1 MACTK
6 IFSGDFPEIISDIIQ
21 YFQYDSSTLYSC
33 ILVNRLWCRSAIPLL
48 WENPF
53 LLQNPKNYRYIEVY
67 LYNLNDDYKTQLN
80 EYGINNELFPS
91 NTLFNYSSFIQHLDT
106 RRISDSIEKWVAAV
120 IVKEQSI
127 VSEFVDLKYT
137 KMIFKSLFRL
147 FIENEANIHTFKF
160 TMLVDKDLEYFKEI
174 FELILQNQYLLRNI
188 KILTLCIEPITE
200 NITKFMK
207 YLYSNCNSVLSLY
220 FLFPSSCNS
229 TTERHLSR
237 MIDSQKNLKKVYFSY
252 NSNFPLYHSLLSL
265 KNSNC
270 TNTLRTI
277 IFYFIDFKNIK
288 ILNEVFEQLNC
299 LESIHILYCY
309 SLDSY
314 FTQQI
319 INMTKPFKLKSLII
333 DDVLIEPLQLLL
345 QKSGE
350 YLENFGLEHNE
361 FIQQVSELTIKYCK
375 NINFLQLYDLNDDI
389 NMTFH
394 LIKNINHHLNYL
406 TIESYELSS
415 IILQNLGQVLPPKLE
430 YLNLIL
436 NINKRDFEIFIKSFQ
451 NTYIN
456 KLLISNVRDETREK
470 EEEKNILPYI
480 KEYIMKKKRVEYFA
494 FQECFTL
501 SFNNDD
507 LFSMEDEV
515 KEFKLY
521 NIIVQNYNDLN
532 IIIHDFINEIQIYCI
547 QYYPIP
553 ADNIPD
559 GFEVF

>member
-53 LLQNPKNYRYIEVY
+53 LLQYPKNYRYIEVY

-80 EYGINNELFPS
+80 EYGINNDLFPS
-91 NTLFNYSSFIQHLDT
+91 NTLFNYPSFIQHLDT
-106 RRISDSIEKWVAAV
+106 RRIGDSIEKWVAAV
-120 IVKEQSI
+120 TVKEQSI
-127 VSEFVDLKYT
+127 VSEIVDHESLRYT
-137 KMIFKSLFRL
+137 KMIYKSLFRL

-160 TMLVDKDLEYFKEI
+160 TMLVDNDLEYFKEI
-174 FELILQNQYLLRNI
+174 FELILQNQNLLRNI
-188 KILTLCIEPITE
+188 KNLTLCFEPITE

-229 TTERHLSR
+229 TTERHFSR

-252 NSNFPLYHSLLSL
+252 NCNFSLYHSLLSL
-265 KNSNC
+265 KNPNC
-270 TNTLRTI
+270 MNTLRTI
-277 IFYFIDFKNIK
+277 IFYYINFKNIVV
-288 ILNEVFEQLNC
+288 LNEVFEQLNC
-299 LESIHILYCY
+299 LESIHILYCF
-309 SLDSY
+309 SLDSN

-319 INMTKPFKLKSLII
+319 ISMTKPFKLKSLIM
-333 DDVLIEPLQLLL
+333 DEVLIEPLQLLL

-350 YLENFGLEHNE
+350 YLENFGLEHDE
-361 FIQQVSELTIKYCK
+361 FIQQVSELIIKYCK
-375 NINFLQLYDLNDDI
+375 NINFLQLDDLNDDI
-389 NMTFH
+389 NMTLH
-394 LIKNINHHLNYL
+394 LIENINHHLNYL

-436 NINKRDFEIFIKSFQ
+436 TINKRDFEIFIKNFQ
-451 NTYIN
+451 NTYTK

-480 KEYIMKKKRVEYFA
+480 KEYIMKKKRAEYFA
-494 FQECFTL
+494 FQECFTQ
-501 SFNNDD
+501 SFNHDD

-532 IIIHDFINEIQIYCI
+532 IVIHEFINEIEIYKYI
-547 QYYPIP
+547 AI
-553 ADNIPD
+553 
-559 GFEVF
+559 GFLVI

>member
-53 LLQNPKNYRYIEVY
+53 LLQYPKNYRYIEVY

-80 EYGINNELFPS
+80 EYGINNDLFPS
-91 NTLFNYSSFIQHLDT
+91 NTLFNYPSFIQHLDT
-106 RRISDSIEKWVAAV
+106 RRIGDSIEKWVAAV
-120 IVKEQSI
+120 TVKEQSI
-127 VSEFVDLKYT
+127 VSEIVDHESLRYT
-137 KMIFKSLFRL
+137 KMIYKSLFRL

-160 TMLVDKDLEYFKEI
+160 TMLVDNDLEYFKEI
-174 FELILQNQYLLRNI
+174 FELILQNQNLLRNI
-188 KILTLCIEPITE
+188 KNLTLCFEPITE

-229 TTERHLSR
+229 TTERHFSR

-252 NSNFPLYHSLLSL
+252 NCNFSLYHSLLSL
-265 KNSNC
+265 KNPN
-270 TNTLRTI
+270 
-277 IFYFIDFKNIK
+277 
-288 ILNEVFEQLNC
+288 
-299 LESIHILYCY
+299 
-309 SLDSY
+309 
-314 FTQQI
+314 
-319 INMTKPFKLKSLII
+319 
-333 DDVLIEPLQLLL
+333 
-345 QKSGE
+345 
-350 YLENFGLEHNE
+350 
-361 FIQQVSELTIKYCK
+361 
-375 NINFLQLYDLNDDI
+375 YDLNDDI
-389 NMTFH
+389 NMTLH
-394 LIKNINHHLNYL
+394 LIENINHHLNYL

-436 NINKRDFEIFIKSFQ
+436 TINKRDFEIFIKNFQ
-451 NTYIN
+451 NTYTK

-480 KEYIMKKKRVEYFA
+480 KEYIMKKKRAEYFA
-494 FQECFTL
+494 FQECFTQ
-501 SFNNDD
+501 SFNHDD

-532 IIIHDFINEIQIYCI
+532 IVIHEFINEMY
-547 QYYPIP
+547 
-553 ADNIPD
+553 
-559 GFEVF
+559 